1 MVINQGDIFWV
12 YLEMPLESEPGFRH
26 PFVVIQNN
34 IVNHSRLG
42 TVILCALTSN
52 LKRAVIAN
60 NVLLAPGEGNLEQQ
74 SVVNVTQI
82 ITVDRA
88 QLGDYIGSLSSKR
101 VRQILDGIQ
110 VILEPLE
117 PA

>member
-1 MVINQGDIFWV
+1 MVVHQGDIFWV
-12 YLEMPLESEPGFRH
+12 YLDAPIGSAPGFRH
-26 PFVVIQNN
+26 PYVVIQNN
-34 IVNHSRLG
+34 IANRSRLG

-52 LKRAVIAN
+52 LKRAMSAG
-60 NVLLAPGEGNLEQQ
+60 NVLLAPGEGNLERQ

-88 QLGDYIGSLSSKR
+88 QLGDYIGSLSPSR

-110 VILEPLE
+110 IMLEPRE
-117 PA
+117 PV

>member
-1 MVINQGDIFWV
+1 MVIHQGDIFWV
-12 YLEMPLESEPGFRH
+12 YLDMPLGSEPGFQH
-26 PFVVIQNN
+26 PYVVIQNN
-34 IVNHSRLG
+34 IANSSRLG

-52 LKRAVIAN
+52 VKRAGGPG
-60 NVLLAPGEGNLEQQ
+60 NVLLAPGEGNLERR

-88 QLGDYIGSLSSKR
+88 QLGDYIGSLGPAR

-110 VILEPLE
+110 ALLEPRE